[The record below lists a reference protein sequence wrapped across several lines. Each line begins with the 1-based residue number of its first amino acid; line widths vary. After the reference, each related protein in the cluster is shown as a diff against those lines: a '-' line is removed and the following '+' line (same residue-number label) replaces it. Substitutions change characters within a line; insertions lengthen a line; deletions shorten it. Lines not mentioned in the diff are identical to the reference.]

1 MSLNSCR
8 NAPDY
13 RFPQTLMGFS
23 GLSSGVQLL
32 YFLFICTPY
41 HNPHTNWV
49 HPGVLSSLS
58 TVSAIFASSLRGAF
72 IYLFFNSLSMQEC
85 SLSFHEQ
92 IWDKCRKLE
101 RSVKCQHK
109 GRKWIGIGRV
119 AAVRIAAALCR
130 QLRAIHSHLWALK
143 APKMETNFTGFIQG
157 NKLGIYMFKHVINWL
172 WIESNS

>member
-1 MSLNSCR
+1 MHQITGFLRPWWASVGWALECSSFISCLYAHLITTLTQTEFTLECS
-8 NAPDY
+8 APS
-13 RFPQTLMGFS
+13 PL
-23 GLSSGVQLL
+23 
-32 YFLFICTPY
+32 
-41 HNPHTNWV
+41 W
-49 HPGVLSSLS
+49 VLSLPHR
-58 TVSAIFASSLRGAF
+58 LGELLF

-85 SLSFHEQ
+85 SLSFHKQ

-109 GRKWIGIGRV
+109 GRKRIGIGRV

-157 NKLGIYMFKHVINWL
+157 NKLGIYTFKHVINWL
-172 WIESNS
+172 WIEFVKN